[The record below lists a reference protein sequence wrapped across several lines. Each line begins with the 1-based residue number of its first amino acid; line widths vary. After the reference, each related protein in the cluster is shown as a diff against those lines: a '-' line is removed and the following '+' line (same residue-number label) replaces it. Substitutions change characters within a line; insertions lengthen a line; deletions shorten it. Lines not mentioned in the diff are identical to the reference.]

1 MDATSVGF
9 DVLLKRI
16 GLSRRKN
23 YAPAD
28 SLWWP
33 LASAIPY
40 WRIL

>member
-1 MDATSVGF
+1 MTSVGSIF
-9 DVLLKRI
+9 AVWKPAEI
-16 GLSRRKN
+16 EV

-40 WRIL
+40 CRIL